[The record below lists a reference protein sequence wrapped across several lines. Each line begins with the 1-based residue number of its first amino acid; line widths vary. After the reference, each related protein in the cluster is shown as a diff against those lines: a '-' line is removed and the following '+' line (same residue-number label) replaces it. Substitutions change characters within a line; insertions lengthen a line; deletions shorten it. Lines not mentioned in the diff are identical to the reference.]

1 MKKIRSYYIIGY
13 LFTAAAGTLFHFV
26 YDWTGQGAAAALF
39 FPVNESTWEHMK
51 LVFFPMLLYTFL
63 TYSKINRDFP
73 AAPAALLLGGIIG
86 TWTIPVLF
94 YTYTGILGR
103 NFTAADIGVFF
114 LALFAAF
121 CTAWKLRESQKIL
134 QYRYL
139 IFLLTAIS
147 AVLFFLFAFFPP
159 GIGLFRE
166 P

>member
-1 MKKIRSYYIIGY
+1 
-13 LFTAAAGTLFHFV
+13 
-26 YDWTGQGAAAALF
+26 
-39 FPVNESTWEHMK
+39 MK

-63 TYSKINRDFP
+63 TRSKINRDFP

>member
-1 MKKIRSYYIIGY
+1 MKQAKYYLIIGFF
-13 LFTAAAGTLFHFV
+13 FTSVLGTLSHFL
-26 YDWTGQGAAAALF
+26 YDWTGRGAVIALF
-39 FPVNESTWEHMK
+39 CPVNESTWEHMK

-63 TYSKINRDFP
+63 TRSKINRNFP